1 MLPTTGQHKEKFNG
15 DFLGFLAVNKSNQ
28 EAQAGPQLLSKLFPH
43 TAVPEKSQQDVEK
56 EQKKQEEESKK
67 EKEKSWKHMKIGFMV
82 FGASAGMLGAWAIYD
97 LGAPERDP
105 AGKVIE
111 DEFSNMPV
119 VQQYFRR
126 MWKNLT
132 YYQKMIQ
139 EPSRE
144 KLLPDP
150 VKPPY
155 IQPPYTL
162 VLEMKD
168 VLVHPDWTYQT
179 GWRFKKRPGV
189 DNFLEQLARHFEIV
203 VYTADQGMTVFPILD
218 ALDPN
223 GYIMY
228 RLVRDAT
235 HFVDGHHV
243 KNLDNLNRD
252 LSKVIVVDWDP
263 NSTKLHPENTF
274 NISRWTGNDDCAT
287 LFDLV
292 AFLKS
297 K

>member
-1 MLPTTGQHKEKFNG
+1 MFACVIISVGFRFYIFGVSAIGGTIWIVY
-15 DFLGFLAVNKSNQ
+15 DFGS
-28 EAQAGPQLLSKLFPH
+28 
-43 TAVPEKSQQDVEK
+43 PEKD
-56 EQKKQEEESKK
+56 
-67 EKEKSWKHMKIGFMV
+67 
-82 FGASAGMLGAWAIYD
+82 
-97 LGAPERDP
+97 PE
-105 AGKVIE
+105 GNVIE
-111 DEFSNMPV
+111 DEFSVLPLP
-119 VQQYFRR
+119 QQYLKR
-126 MWKNLT
+126 MWRSMT
-132 YYQKMIQ
+132 YYQKVNHFTTQVCACKSTQFPVFFPQMIQ
-139 EPSRE
+139 EPSRD

-150 VKPPY
+150 LKPPY

-223 GYIMY
+223 GFIMY

-252 LSKVIVVDWDP
+252 LKRVIVIDWDP
-263 NSTKLHPENTF
+263 NSTKMHPENTF
-274 NISRWTGNDDCAT
+274 NISRWTGNDDDTT

-297 K
+297 KFYSCIAICPNFVVVCI